1 MPTQTPEQRAAA
13 FQGAGLNYA
22 QQGAATQGVQLSPTF
37 SPITAPLPTMD
48 ASKLAGNTTGSSFV
62 FPTTPPDAGATA
74 TTANNLNSSI
84 PTADSI
90 ISQESAI
97 TPAEQKNQGLLN
109 KLATAIGSKT
119 SLATLKTDAENA
131 AGAPQLAKTL
141 NDLNSQLEGLTNQS
155 LALQNDAG
163 NYGAI
168 QNKERLAESGGNIEA
183 AMHGRPLTRDALL
196 QNQIQQSAI
205 ASQALTLKSAI
216 YAANGSLALAKD
228 AADKAAQA
236 QFDREE
242 QEINYQTAL
251 IAANKPQMDKEE
263 KAQAALLEAKLADR
277 QTQIENAKEDKKTAI
292 ALAAAAMKNNPSDP
306 AAQYAAQQALAE
318 SNRPQPDLEKIFALV
333 GKYQQDPLDIQ
344 QKILQLQAT
353 RANIAQSYASA
364 DASRASAAASRNTAA
379 NGKPSTQAEKNDLG
393 FYNRALD
400 AEKTI
405 GTVEDK
411 IGTDI
416 GSQAFL
422 ASAPNLMQPKENQ
435 IYRQAQ
441 RQFTEARLRKESGAA
456 IPDSEYEKDAQTY
469 FKQTGDTPET
479 TARKVAARQAVLQS
493 LAFSAGNAYREY
505 YGEKPGGAATTTNTV
520 TTASGKPFDKAAAIA
535 AGYTEDDVKKYLAS
549 H

>member
-1 MPTQTPEQRAAA
+1 MIPTQTDAQRQATFAAA
-13 FQGAGLNYA
+13 GQLPAPTIP
-22 QQGAATQGVQLSPTF
+22 AAF
-37 SPITAPLPTMD
+37 SPITPPSQTMD
-48 ASKLAGNTTGSSFV
+48 ASKLSGNSTASTFV
-62 FPTTPPDAGATA
+62 FPSTPPDAGITA
-74 TTANNLNSSI
+74 TKANNLNSSI

-90 ISQESAI
+90 IANSTVQ
-97 TPAEQKNQGLLN
+97 TPAEQQNQGLLQ

-119 SLATLKTDAENA
+119 SLATLKTGAEKV

-168 QNKERLAESGGNIEA
+168 QNKERLAESGGNVEA

-236 QFDREE
+236 QFDKEE
-242 QEINYQTAL
+242 QDIEYQKAL
-251 IAANKPQMDKEE
+251 IDANLPQMNKEE
-263 KAQAALLEAKLADR
+263 KAQVLLLQTKLDDR
-277 QTQIENAKEDKKTAI
+277 KTMIDNAKEDKKTAI

-318 SNRPQPDLEKIFALV
+318 SNKPQPDLEKIFALV
-333 GKYQQDPLDIQ
+333 GKYQQDPLDVQ

-353 RANIAQSYASA
+353 RANIAQSYASV
-364 DASRASAAASRNTAA
+364 DASRASAAASRATAA

-456 IPDSEYEKDAQTY
+456 IPDSEYEKDAKTY

-479 TARKVAARQAVLQS
+479 TARKVEARQAVLQS
-493 LAFSAGNAYREY
+493 LAFSAGNAYQEY
-505 YGEKPGGAATTTNTV
+505 YGEKPLNAATANDVQVVKGV
-520 TTASGKPFDKAAAIA
+520 TYKKAAD
-535 AGYTEDDVKKYLAS
+535 GLYYPQ
-549 H
+549 